1 MSEYFV
7 PAGSGEAEFV
17 EKRSSFLGHVRFVE
31 TEDAARDFINEM
43 KKKHYDA
50 RHNCWCYMI
59 REGAVRYS
67 DDGEPQGTAGL
78 PMLEVFKREG
88 VENVVCV
95 VTRYFGGVLLGT
107 GGLLRAYTKSAKD
120 ALDAAGIAA
129 VRRWVKLEVGC
140 PYSLFERM
148 KTECLSLD
156 GAVQNVDYGATVL
169 LSLLLPENNA
179 EAFSARVTELSM
191 QRAGCRRGAYAG
203 QNKMKADRR
212 YVFGSCQLNFFGG
225 TAVPP
230 KIFSR
235 KFKINCREMR
245 ICVV

>member
-17 EKRSSFLGHVRFVE
+17 EKRSSFLGHVRFAG
-31 TEDAARDFINEM
+31 TEDTAREFINEM

-50 RHNCWCYMI
+50 RHNCWCYII
-59 REGAVRYS
+59 RGGAVRYS

-78 PMLEVFKREG
+78 PMLEVFRREG

-129 VRRWVKLEVGC
+129 VRRWVKLETVC
-140 PYSLFERM
+140 PYSLLERM
-148 KTECLSLD
+148 KTECMALE
-156 GAVQNVDYGATVL
+156 GAVSDVEYGADVRM
-169 LSLLLPENNA
+169 SFLLPEA
-179 EAFSARVTELSM
+179 KTEAFCARVTELS
-191 QRAGCRRGAYAG
+191 AG
-203 QNKMKADRR
+203 QSSAKAVGEELMPVR
-212 YVFGSCQLNFFGG
+212 V
-225 TAVPP
+225 
-230 KIFSR
+230 K
-235 KFKINCREMR
+235 
-245 ICVV
+245 

>member
-31 TEDAARDFINEM
+31 TEDAAREFINEI
-43 KKKHYDA
+43 KKKHYHA
-50 RHNCWCYMI
+50 RHNCWCYII
-59 REGAVRYS
+59 RGGAVRYS

-129 VRRWVKLEVGC
+129 VRRWVKLEAAC
-140 PYSLFERM
+140 PYSLLERM
-148 KTECLSLD
+148 KTECLALE
-156 GAVQNVDYGATVL
+156 GAVSDVEYGADVRMTF
-169 LSLLLPENNA
+169 LLPESRS
-179 EAFSARVTELSM
+179 EEFQARVTELS
-191 QRAGCRRGAYAG
+191 AG
-203 QNKMKADRR
+203 QSSA
-212 YVFGSCQLNFFGG
+212 Q
-225 TAVPP
+225 AVGEELMPVRV
-230 KIFSR
+230 K
-235 KFKINCREMR
+235 
-245 ICVV
+245 

>member
-17 EKRSSFLGHVRFVE
+17 EKRSSFLGHVRFAG
-31 TEDAARDFINEM
+31 TEDTAREFINEM

-50 RHNCWCYMI
+50 RHNCWCYII
-59 REGAVRYS
+59 RGGAVRYS

-78 PMLEVFKREG
+78 PMLEVFRREG

-129 VRRWVKLEVGC
+129 VRRWVKLETVC
-140 PYSLFERM
+140 PYSLLERM
-148 KTECLSLD
+148 KTECLALD
-156 GAVQNVDYGATVL
+156 GAVENIEYGADVRLT
-169 LSLLLPENNA
+169 LLLPEEKA
-179 EAFSARVTELSM
+179 EEFQARVTELS
-191 QRAGCRRGAYAG
+191 AG
-203 QNKMKADRR
+203 Q
-212 YVFGSCQLNFFGG
+212 
-225 TAVPP
+225 
-230 KIFSR
+230 SR
-235 KFKINCREMR
+235 AQTVGEELMPVRVK
-245 ICVV
+245 

>member
-17 EKRSSFLGHVRFVE
+17 EKRSSFLGHVRFAG
-31 TEDAARDFINEM
+31 TEDAAREFINEM

-50 RHNCWCYMI
+50 RHNCWCYII
-59 REGAVRYS
+59 RGGAVRYS

-78 PMLEVFKREG
+78 PMLEVFRREG

-129 VRRWVKLEVGC
+129 VRRWVKIETVC
-140 PYSLFERM
+140 PYSLLERM
-148 KTECLSLD
+148 KTECMALE
-156 GAVQNVDYGATVL
+156 GAVSDVEYGADVRM
-169 LSLLLPENNA
+169 SFLLPEAKA
-179 EAFSARVTELSM
+179 EAFCARVTELSV
-191 QRAGCRRGAYAG
+191 G
-203 QNKMKADRR
+203 QSSAKAVGEELMPVR
-212 YVFGSCQLNFFGG
+212 V
-225 TAVPP
+225 
-230 KIFSR
+230 K
-235 KFKINCREMR
+235 
-245 ICVV
+245 

>member
-31 TEDAARDFINEM
+31 TVDAAREFINEM

-50 RHNCWCYMI
+50 RHNCWCYII
-59 REGAVRYS
+59 RGGAVRYS

-129 VRRWVKLEVGC
+129 VRRWVKLEAAC
-140 PYSLFERM
+140 PYSLLERM
-148 KTECLSLD
+148 KTECLALE
-156 GAVQNVDYGATVL
+156 GAVSDVEYGADVRMTF
-169 LSLLLPENNA
+169 LLPESRS
-179 EAFSARVTELSM
+179 EEFQARVTELS
-191 QRAGCRRGAYAG
+191 AG
-203 QNKMKADRR
+203 QSSA
-212 YVFGSCQLNFFGG
+212 Q
-225 TAVPP
+225 AVGEELMPVRV
-230 KIFSR
+230 K
-235 KFKINCREMR
+235 
-245 ICVV
+245 